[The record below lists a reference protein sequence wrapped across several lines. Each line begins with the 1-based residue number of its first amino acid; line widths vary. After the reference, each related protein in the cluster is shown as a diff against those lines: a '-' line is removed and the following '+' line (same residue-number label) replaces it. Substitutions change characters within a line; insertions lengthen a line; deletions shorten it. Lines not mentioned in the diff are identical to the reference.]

1 MNDYKF
7 ILLLLLLFVCNLFL
21 QSYSLN
27 IEEEREDYKNWL
39 SWNLQNYKKKAGL
52 VNRSTAKLG
61 RSYKGGGVLDDKL
74 KKAEMNKVRI
84 IVSQDGTGDFK
95 TVGEAISSIPKPNS
109 KRVILVINPGVY
121 SEKITIPKSLPFV
134 TFLGNGSDD
143 QPTITGN
150 DTASVTGADGKPLGT
165 LKSATVAVDANYF
178 VAINMKFENRAM
190 HEIGSVRGQ
199 GVALR
204 ISGTKAA
211 FHNCSF
217 YGDQDTLYDH
227 KGLHYFNNCYIQGSV
242 DFIFGYGRSF
252 YEKCYLKSITK
263 KVASMTAQKGLKGSM
278 ESGFSFKDSVV
289 GMIGAPKNAILYYGE
304 YKCSGPGADLKGRVQ
319 WAHNLTDEEAQPFI
333 GTHYVDA
340 DSWLLSPY
348 SS

>member
-121 SEKITIPKSLPFV
+121 
-134 TFLGNGSDD
+134 
-143 QPTITGN
+143 
-150 DTASVTGADGKPLGT
+150 
-165 LKSATVAVDANYF
+165 
-178 VAINMKFENRAM
+178 R
-190 HEIGSVRGQ
+190 
-199 GVALR
+199 
-204 ISGTKAA
+204 
-211 FHNCSF
+211 
-217 YGDQDTLYDH
+217 
-227 KGLHYFNNCYIQGSV
+227 
-242 DFIFGYGRSF
+242 
-252 YEKCYLKSITK
+252 
-263 KVASMTAQKGLKGSM
+263 
-278 ESGFSFKDSVV
+278 
-289 GMIGAPKNAILYYGE
+289 
-304 YKCSGPGADLKGRVQ
+304 
-319 WAHNLTDEEAQPFI
+319 
-333 GTHYVDA
+333 
-340 DSWLLSPY
+340 
-348 SS
+348 

>member
-1 MNDYKF
+1 MNDFKF
-7 ILLLLLLFVCNLFL
+7 ILLLLLFVCNLFL

-27 IEEEREDYKNWL
+27 VEERREDYKNWL
-39 SWNLQNYKKKAGL
+39 SWNLQNYKKKASL
-52 VNRSTAKLG
+52 VDRSTVKLG
-61 RSYKGGGVLDDKL
+61 RSYNSGGVLDDKL

-84 IVSQDGTGDFK
+84 IVSQDGTGDFR
-95 TVGEAISSIPKPNS
+95 TVGEALNSIPKPNS

-121 SEKITIPKSLPFV
+121 SEKIIIPKSLPFV
-134 TFLGNGSDD
+134 TFLGNVIDD

-150 DTASVTGADGKPLGT
+150 DTASMTGEDGKPLGT
-165 LKSATVAVDANYF
+165 LKSATVAVNANYF

-289 GMIGAPKNAILYYGE
+289 TG
-304 YKCSGPGADLKGRVQ
+304 SGQIYLGRAWGDYSRVVFSYTFMDNIVLPQGWNDWGSQKRHFVLWRVQ
-319 WAHNLTDEEAQPFI
+319 
-333 GTHYVDA
+333 V
-340 DSWLLSPY
+340 
-348 SS
+348 